1 MRFHTPDDAVLQ
13 VHRVG
18 GLHTYAAR
26 LEGGAWTPWGR
37 ARVVVTAATGYG
49 PGTAWVDRVVAY
61 LEDGEAL
68 PDVPGEAARE
78 HVARDGA

>member
-1 MRFHTPDDAVLQ
+1 MRFTTPDDAVLQ

-26 LEGGAWTPWGR
+26 LEGGEWTPWGAAR
-37 ARVVVTAATGYG
+37 AVVVAATGYG
-49 PGTAWVDRVVAY
+49 TQAAWVDRVVAY

-68 PDVPGEAARE
+68 PDVPGLPRRE
-78 HVARDGA
+78 HATREGG